1 MKLHRKNKSDA
12 RLVGSVRELR
22 QGDKI
27 SYTDPATGNRITG
40 IIVHLNH
47 VSEWGNDEVIMTIQ
61 LTNGNGMVVDVEGMF
76 VFVPAVI
83 LTDEDLNNGTI
94 IYRKATK

>member
-1 MKLHRKNKSDA
+1 MKLRRRQSDA

-27 SYTDPATGNRITG
+27 SYTDPATGDRVTC
-40 IIVHLNH
+40 IIVYLNH

-61 LTNGNGMVVDVEGMF
+61 LATDNGMVVDAEGMF
-76 VFVPAVI
+76 IFVPVVI
-83 LTDEDLNNGTI
+83 LTDNNLNNGTL